1 MKVLFIAPLPPPVHG
16 SAMVSQYIKDSRL
29 VNEQFDCDFV
39 NLSTSRRMDEIGKGG
54 IKKLLRFVGAYFALL
69 WKLLTRR
76 YDLCYLAITCH
87 DMGFL
92 KDAPFVLLCKLFRR
106 RVLIHQH
113 NKGMSRCVDRW
124 PYRWLLPLVYRN
136 TTVMLLS
143 WHLYD
148 DIASVVKREQVVI
161 CANGVPPLQAVG
173 HWPAV
178 GSSEDNNGAAELQ
191 ANSQAPFSHADSTDY
206 TEDSCLAGN
215 INPTQNT
222 QNSQN
227 GKSLRPCTSRMI
239 ANSQEPSANSQEPT
253 ANSQAPF
260 SHADSTDYTEDS
272 CLAGNINPTQN
283 TQNSQN
289 GKSLRPCTSGVIANS
304 QAPSS
309 NSQEP
314 SANSQEPTA
323 NSQAPFSHADST
335 DYTEDSCLAEN
346 INPTQN
352 TQNSQNGKSLRP
364 CGHPEG
370 TVVRCPLSVDLIE
383 TEAPR
388 LLFLSNLIP
397 SKGVYVLLD
406 ACKVLKDRGLHFN
419 CDFVGGETKEID
431 RATFETA
438 VKERGLG
445 NHVIYHGPQ
454 YGEDKEAFFANA
466 DVFVFPTFY
475 YNECFPLV
483 LLEAMQW
490 RLPLVSSDEGGIPDI
505 VQDGVNGFVCPRQ
518 DVDSLANALE
528 QLITNPTLRHQM
540 GEAGYQRYK
549 ELYTLEAFEKR
560 FVELL
565 SV

>member
-161 CANGVPPLQAVG
+161 CANGVPPLQAIG

-178 GSSEDNNGAAELQ
+178 GSSEDDNGAAELQ

-206 TEDSCLAGN
+206 TEASCLAEN
-215 INPTQNT
+215 IN
-222 QNSQN
+222 
-227 GKSLRPCTSRMI
+227 L
-239 ANSQEPSANSQEPT
+239 
-253 ANSQAPF
+253 
-260 SHADSTDYTEDS
+260 
-272 CLAGNINPTQN
+272 TQN

-304 QAPSS
+304 QQPR
-309 NSQEP
+309 
-314 SANSQEPTA
+314 ANSQEPTA
-323 NSQAPFSHADST
+323 NSQAPSANSQAPSANSQEPTAKSQAPSSNSQEPTAKSQEPFSHADST
-335 DYTEDSCLAEN
+335 DYTEDSCLAGN
-346 INPTQN
+346 INFTQN

-406 ACKVLKDRGLHFN
+406 ACKVLRERGLQFV

-438 VKERGLG
+438 VKERGLES
-445 NHVIYHGPQ
+445 HVIYHGPQ
-454 YGEDKEAFFANA
+454 YGEDKHRFFMNA

-475 YNECFPLV
+475 FNECFPLV

>member
-1 MKVLFIAPLPPPVHG
+1 MKILFIAPLPPPVHG

-173 HWPAV
+173 HWPLAV
-178 GSSEDNNGAAELQ
+178 GSSEDDNGAAEGDSF
-191 ANSQAPFSHADSTDY
+191 AVTKTKTPSGVSTEGSQLTDTKHYTLNAQQVNSHADSTDY
-206 TEDSCLAGN
+206 TEDSCLAGK
-215 INPTQNT
+215 IN
-222 QNSQN
+222 
-227 GKSLRPCTSRMI
+227 L
-239 ANSQEPSANSQEPT
+239 
-253 ANSQAPF
+253 
-260 SHADSTDYTEDS
+260 
-272 CLAGNINPTQN
+272 
-283 TQNSQN
+283 
-289 GKSLRPCTSGVIANS
+289 
-304 QAPSS
+304 
-309 NSQEP
+309 
-314 SANSQEPTA
+314 
-323 NSQAPFSHADST
+323 
-335 DYTEDSCLAEN
+335 
-346 INPTQN
+346 TQN

-406 ACKVLKDRGLHFN
+406 ACKVLRERGLQFV

-431 RATFETA
+431 RATFEAA

-445 NHVIYHGPQ
+445 NHAIYHGPQ
-454 YGEDKEAFFANA
+454 YGEDKHRFFMNA

-528 QLITNPTLRHQM
+528 QLITNPALRQQM

>member
-16 SAMVSQYIKDSRL
+16 SAMVSQYNKDSRL

-178 GSSEDNNGAAELQ
+178 GSSEDDNGAAEG
-191 ANSQAPFSHADSTDY
+191 DSFAVTK
-206 TEDSCLAGN
+206 TKTKTKTPSGV
-215 INPTQNT
+215 
-222 QNSQN
+222 
-227 GKSLRPCTSRMI
+227 I
-239 ANSQEPSANSQEPT
+239 ANSQEPSSNSQEPT

-272 CLAGNINPTQN
+272 CLARNIN
-283 TQNSQN
+283 
-289 GKSLRPCTSGVIANS
+289 L
-304 QAPSS
+304 
-309 NSQEP
+309 
-314 SANSQEPTA
+314 
-323 NSQAPFSHADST
+323 
-335 DYTEDSCLAEN
+335 
-346 INPTQN
+346 TQN

-406 ACKVLKDRGLHFN
+406 ACKVLRERGLQFV

-431 RATFETA
+431 RATFEAA
-438 VKERGLG
+438 VKERGLES
-445 NHVIYHGPQ
+445 HVIYHGPQ
-454 YGEDKEAFFANA
+454 YGEDKHRFFMNA

-528 QLITNPTLRHQM
+528 QLITNPALRQQM